1 MTALGKPRIVIIED
15 EFLVASNLQAVLR
28 DLNFG
33 FCEIASDAESGV
45 DLAISQEAELLL
57 VDVNLGAGPDGVE
70 AVRRLREYR
79 MVPAI
84 FITAYT
90 DESNLGRIRQLIP
103 DAPILSKPVPSD
115 LLGATSESCSQRFD
129 AFGSKVADDQAS
141 LDSRGTGGYA
151 LCLAAVRTCGLRRTH
166 DPSLS
171 HRRPRLG
178 CFIGTFSPSR
188 RQSRGC
194 TGSLCGHTA
203 SPATRWR
210 RSTRRFSSLR
220 RTRLKWA
227 VH

>member
-1 MTALGKPRIVIIED
+1 MAAVGQPRIVIIED

-70 AVRRLREYR
+70 AVRRIREYR

-115 LLGATSESCSQRFD
+115 LLCATIQKLFP
-129 AFGSKVADDQAS
+129 
-141 LDSRGTGGYA
+141 
-151 LCLAAVRTCGLRRTH
+151 AV
-166 DPSLS
+166 
-171 HRRPRLG
+171 
-178 CFIGTFSPSR
+178 
-188 RQSRGC
+188 
-194 TGSLCGHTA
+194 
-203 SPATRWR
+203 
-210 RSTRRFSSLR
+210 
-220 RTRLKWA
+220 
-227 VH
+227 